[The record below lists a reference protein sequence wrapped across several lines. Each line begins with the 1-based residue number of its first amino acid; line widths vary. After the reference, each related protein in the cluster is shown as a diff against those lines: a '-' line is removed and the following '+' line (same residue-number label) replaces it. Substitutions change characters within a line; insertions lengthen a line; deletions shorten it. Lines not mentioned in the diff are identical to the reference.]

1 MGIIVT
7 ERTDWFIIPTAHFQ
21 IGSIKILIDWGV
33 CSFFTRWPR
42 SSGTVWLD
50 GLARVDLYWGLN
62 GLFLTMTI
70 RREKQS
76 IVCTHCGYWRAL
88 FLKNFIYFF
97 KLGRCPP
104 ELCLV
109 WGFFVLYRTLPSTCM
124 QKIVDTINKHG
135 IQALLIVG
143 GFEVPVTDKRN
154 IILRLVL
161 VFLINGVHGGA
172 VLHRMINLSSSKCC
186 VFLVTHV
193 LFWFYLSTMYYFILK
208 FVSLAVR
215 KTKQRDCVDEYWI
228 IYEIILWFD
237 SHC

>member
-88 FLKNFIYFF
+88 FFKNFIYFF
-97 KLGRCPP
+97 LIRKMSSWIVFGVGV
-104 ELCLV
+104 LCALQNPSQYLHAEDRGHHQQAWNPGSADRRWI
-109 WGFFVLYRTLPSTCM
+109 WGTSYRQTEHY
-124 QKIVDTINKHG
+124 IEI
-135 IQALLIVG
+135 
-143 GFEVPVTDKRN
+143 
-154 IILRLVL
+154 
-161 VFLINGVHGGA
+161 GVS
-172 VLHRMINLSSSKCC
+172 IP
-186 VFLVTHV
+186 
-193 LFWFYLSTMYYFILK
+193 Y
-208 FVSLAVR
+208 
-215 KTKQRDCVDEYWI
+215 
-228 IYEIILWFD
+228 
-237 SHC
+237 